1 MKLAAASIAVLAV
14 ACQSKPAEDKP
25 APGPGTAGSGS
36 GTAVT
41 PVAAATRDALS
52 RAELNRW
59 AVRANVPLYWAEDTD
74 ADGNL
79 DDDEAVSLLFYPKVE
94 GDLDALYGRVVEA
107 SKAPAPPDTDP
118 DAARRRA
125 VGKDL
130 DAGRPTLVR
139 TDTKKLPPG
148 GEKLLARMLEV
159 ARLIDEIYAIQTG
172 AAVLAESVAKDP
184 ESQSLFR
191 RNRGPQ
197 CAGAVTQKD
206 PACSAIPGNP
216 RPIVDA
222 YPSVVDGVI
231 QTDPTFCKSLEAR
244 PDAETLL
251 SPFTVVREAGR
262 RDNKVTL
269 YEAVAYPN
277 AYPLQMA
284 AIAKELTAAADEI
297 AAADPGEQAL
307 VAYLRAAAHAFMTN
321 DWPPADEAWAKMNVD
336 NSKWYVRVGPDE
348 TYWDPCAHKAGFHL
362 TFAAINQ
369 GSKTWQGKL
378 APVQQ
383 EMEAAIAARA
393 GKPYAARTV
402 TFHLPD
408 FIDIILNA
416 GDDRDPISATIGQ
429 SLPNWGAVAEEGRG
443 RTVAMVNLFTDA
455 DSLATTRANAASLL
469 DAASLARYADSP
481 EPGLLGIIL
490 HEATH
495 NLGPSHDYKANGKTA
510 REAFGGPLASVMEEL
525 KAQTGTWYLLEL
537 LRTKGIVSDELAAQT
552 YADAVVW
559 SLGQVSQGM
568 YEPDGGRKTYP
579 ELAAIQ
585 LGFLMD
591 RGALTW
597 DPKAT
602 AANGADTGAFTIH
615 ADKLVAASDAMMT
628 VVAGIKA
635 RGDKKGAEA
644 LVKKYVDGKVVPHAA
659 IVERWNRAPR
669 ASFVYAV
676 TP

>member
-1 MKLAAASIAVLAV
+1 MKLSATLAAVLAIS
-14 ACQSKPAEDKP
+14 CQTKPEDKP
-25 APGPGTAGSGS
+25 APGPGTGSGS
-36 GTAVT
+36 GTAAT
-41 PVAAATRDALS
+41 PVAPAKRDALS

-59 AVRANVPLYWAEDTD
+59 AVRANVPLYWAKDTD
-74 ADGNL
+74 GDGSL
-79 DDDEAVSLLFYPKVE
+79 DDDEAVTLLFYPKVD
-94 GDLDALYGRVVEA
+94 GDLDALYARVVA
-107 SKAPAPPDTDP
+107 AAKAPELPDADPDT
-118 DAARRRA
+118 ARRRA

-130 DAGRPTLVR
+130 DAGRPTLVL
-139 TDTKKLPPG
+139 TEKKKLPPG
-148 GEKLLARMLEV
+148 GEQLLARMQEV
-159 ARLIDEIYAIQTG
+159 ARIIDEIYAIQTG
-172 AAVLAESVAKDP
+172 AAVLAESVAKDA

-191 RNRGPQ
+191 RNRGPR
-197 CAGAVTQKD
+197 CAGPVTQQD
-206 PACSAIPGNP
+206 PACSAIAGNP

-222 YPSVVDGVI
+222 YPSVVAGTL
-231 QTDPTFCKSLEAR
+231 QTDAKFCKMLEAR
-244 PDAETLL
+244 PDAEALL
-251 SPFTVVREAGR
+251 TPFTVVREAGR
-262 RDNKVTL
+262 RDNKETL
-269 YEAVAYPN
+269 YEAVAYTN
-277 AYPLQMA
+277 AYPQMA

-307 VAYLRAAAHAFMTN
+307 VAYLRAAAEAFLKN

-416 GDDRDPISATIGQ
+416 GDDRDPISATVGQ

-455 DSLATTRANAASLL
+455 DSLATTRASAASLL
-469 DAASLARYADSP
+469 DAASLARYVDSP

-510 REAFGGPLASVMEEL
+510 RESFGGPLASVMEEL
-525 KAQTGTWYLLEL
+525 KAQTGAWYLLEL

-552 YADAVVW
+552 YADSLVW
-559 SLGQVSQGM
+559 SLGQASQGM

-579 ELAAIQ
+579 QLAAIQ

-591 RGALTW
+591 RGAVTW

-602 AANGADTGAFTIH
+602 AANGTDQGAFTIH

-628 VVAGIKA
+628 LVAGIKA

-644 LVKKYVDGKVVPHAA
+644 LVKKYVDGNVVPHAV